1 MPKKAAE
8 AADFIKQCPRRLGTI
23 ATLGRQTP
31 DQPVR
36 VFCHDESRLGLHLP
50 TRRRVTGFGVKPLQ
64 IVEPLYESYWLYAAV
79 EPTTGDA
86 FWWEWSCLDA
96 DCFSLFLQKFG
107 QHYAESLNIVLLD
120 QAPAHVAQ
128 HVQVPENV
136 VLVWLPAYSPELNP
150 VERLWEDL
158 KARID
163 VMDARVRASLS
174 ALQAH
179 VASIV
184 QRYTAATIA
193 SLTGYAYLVEAV
205 YDL

>member
-1 MPKKAAE
+1 MQKKAAE
-8 AADFIKQCPRRLGTI
+8 AADFVKQCPRRLGTI

-36 VFCHDESRLGLHLP
+36 VFCQDESRLGLHLP
-50 TRRRVTGFGVKPLQ
+50 IRRRVTGYGVKPLK

-86 FWWEWSCLDA
+86 FWWELPQLDA
-96 DCFSLFLQKFG
+96 PCFSLFLNKFG
-107 QHYAESLNIVLLD
+107 QHYAESLNIILLD
-120 QAPAHVAQ
+120 QAPAHVARR
-128 HVQVPENV
+128 VEVPENV

-163 VMDARVRASLS
+163 VMDVRVRASLS
-174 ALQAH
+174 ALQEH

-184 QRYTAATIA
+184 QRYTAATIV
-193 SLTGYAYLVEAV
+193 SLTGYAYLMEAV